1 MTTRSIWT
9 FESGRGVVGVERVD
23 AKEELL
29 PNHGH
34 PCVPTHSH
42 TRQSLHTDT
51 FSLSLFLIDRNLR
64 LFPHPREG
72 G

>member
-29 PNHGH
+29 PTTDTHA
-34 PCVPTHSH
+34 HSH
-42 TRQSLHTDT
+42 TRHSPYTLTHFLSL
-51 FSLSLFLIDRNLR
+51 LFLIDRNLR

-72 G
+72 R

>member
-9 FESGRGVVGVERVD
+9 FESSGGVRERVD

-51 FSLSLFLIDRNLR
+51 HILSLLFLIDRNLR

>member
-9 FESGRGVVGVERVD
+9 FESSGGVRERVD

-29 PNHGH
+29 PTTDTHA
-34 PCVPTHSH
+34 HSH

-51 FSLSLFLIDRNLR
+51 HILSLLFLIDRNLR

-72 G
+72 R

>member
-29 PNHGH
+29 P
-34 PCVPTHSH
+34 T
-42 TRQSLHTDT
+42 TDT
-51 FSLSLFLIDRNLR
+51 HAFRPTATHASPYTLTHFLSLLFLIDRNLR

>member
-29 PNHGH
+29 PTTDTHAFRPTATH
-34 PCVPTHSH
+34 ATVPTH
-42 TRQSLHTDT
+42 
-51 FSLSLFLIDRNLR
+51 
-64 LFPHPREG
+64 
-72 G
+72 